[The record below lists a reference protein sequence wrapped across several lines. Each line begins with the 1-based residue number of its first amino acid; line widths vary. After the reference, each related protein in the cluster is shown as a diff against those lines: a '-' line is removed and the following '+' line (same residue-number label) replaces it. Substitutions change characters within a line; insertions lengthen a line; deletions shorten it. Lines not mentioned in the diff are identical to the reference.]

1 MSLKRMV
8 LGEQMPS
15 RDDPKY
21 KERYEKEKRAGMKF
35 AEKSGINFLAARL
48 QMTANKHRIGFLA
61 TVFTIVIGCFT
72 INVVNLVKS
81 YKQRSHERITAV
93 EKVDSALHKPQ
104 HNN

>member
-15 RDDPKY
+15 KDDPRY
-21 KERYEKEKRAGMKF
+21 KERYEKEKQAGMKF
-35 AEKSGINFLAARL
+35 AKKSGINYLAARL
-48 QMTANKHRIGFLA
+48 QMIANKHRIGFIA
-61 TVFTIVIGCFT
+61 TVFAIVIGCFT

-81 YKQRSHERITAV
+81 YKQRNTERVTAV
-93 EKVDSALHKPQ
+93 EKVDSALHKPH